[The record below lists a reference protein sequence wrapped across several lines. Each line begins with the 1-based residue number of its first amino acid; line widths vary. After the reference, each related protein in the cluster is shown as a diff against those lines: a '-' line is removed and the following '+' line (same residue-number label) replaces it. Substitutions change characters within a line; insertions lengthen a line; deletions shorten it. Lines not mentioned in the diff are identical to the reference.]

1 MTQAEANFFRDAN
14 IHRTK
19 LYDDGV
25 EAKKLYKGNL
35 NFAAYRQATDRQYLG
50 VVGTGQYYAK
60 PWGNDS
66 SNVQAVLNG
75 PAYWKRVFYRP
86 NIQDDFR
93 QADLELEI
101 SRRAAKAREE
111 ARRVGPPGRSSS
123 EPVIDLEA
131 MKIPLPDNYAQ
142 IKENMR
148 PLAERQGKPR
158 IQPAQVGQ
166 KLNFFNTLENKYHM
180 KAGGKNL
187 AWDVSK
193 NTHRS
198 SKTELKFISSC
209 YFRTDTAAVLAGV
222 GREPVYPSGKQN
234 ASTVSLT

>member
-1 MTQAEANFFRDAN
+1 MTQAEADFFKAGNF
-14 IHRTK
+14 HRTK
-19 LYDDGV
+19 LYDDCL
-25 EAKKLYKGNL
+25 EAKKVYKGNL
-35 NFAAYRQATDRQYLG
+35 NLSAYRQACDRQYLG

-86 NIQDDFR
+86 NIQDQFR
-93 QADLELEI
+93 EADLHAEI
-101 SRRAAKAREE
+101 QRREAKAREE
-111 ARRVGPPGRSSS
+111 ARNSGPPRRASS
-123 EPVIDLEA
+123 EPQIDLDA
-131 MKIPLPDNYAQ
+131 LRVPLADPYNQ

-158 IQPAQVGQ
+158 IQAAQVGQ

-187 AWDVSK
+187 SWDVSQG
-193 NTHRS
+193 THRS
-198 SKTELKFISSC
+198 SKTELKFITSC
-209 YFRTDTAAVLAGV
+209 YFRTDTQAVLSGV
-222 GREPVYPSGKQN
+222 GREQVYPSNKQN
-234 ASTVSLT
+234 ASTISLT

>member
-1 MTQAEANFFRDAN
+1 MTQAEADFFKGGN
-14 IHRTK
+14 LHRTRI
-19 LYDDGV
+19 YDDAL
-25 EAKKLYKGNL
+25 EARREYKGNL
-35 NFAAYRQATDRQYLG
+35 NFSAYRQAVDRQYLG

-93 QADLELEI
+93 KADLESEI
-101 SRRAAKAREE
+101 RRREEKAREE
-111 ARRVGPPGRSSS
+111 ARSSHPPRKSNS
-123 EPVIDLEA
+123 EPQLDLEK
-131 MKIPLPDNYAQ
+131 MKEPIADPYNK
-142 IKENMR
+142 IKDNMR

-187 AWDVSK
+187 AWNVSQS
-193 NTHRS
+193 THRS
-198 SKTELKFISSC
+198 SKTEAKFITSC
-209 YFRTDTAAVLAGV
+209 YFRTDTQAVLSGV
-222 GREPVYPSGKQN
+222 GREPVYPVHKD
-234 ASTVSLT
+234 ASSASLP